1 MLNKVYLRRHTM
13 KIKLIQPAMLP
24 RPMDTKLKTRMSP
37 SLALLTLANLTPKEH
52 EVIIENENVERID
65 FDEPV
70 DLVALTVTVD
80 VMNRGVE
87 IAKEF
92 QNRGVTVVAGGIHI
106 TADPEG
112 ALYYFDA
119 ICVGMAERV
128 WAKILEDK
136 ENYSLKKIYYDMGK
150 IAGKEVVSPNY
161 AMIDH
166 NKYLYTNIISTSRGC
181 PFRCDFCYNSCKN
194 VVKTYINR
202 PIDDVMKD
210 IKALKTRHIMFIDDN
225 FIGNPKWTRKLV
237 KEIKPLKLKWNAAVT
252 SNIVDMPEL
261 LDEMK
266 EAGCQS
272 LFIGFES
279 INSKSIDS
287 VHKVQNSVNRY
298 EKLVDEI
305 HKRGIMI
312 NASFVFGLDED
323 DASVFKNTLDW
334 IVKNKIETVTSHI
347 LTPYPGTKLYSS
359 LMEENRIVDFD
370 LSKYN
375 TAHVVYKP
383 MNMTAEELYN
393 GYLWIYEVVYSF
405 KNIMKR
411 LPKSK
416 KQWIPFLS
424 FNLFYRKFGKMTE
437 ILCNMVSFKN
447 IGRFFRWLS
456 YRI

>member
-1 MLNKVYLRRHTM
+1 M

-37 SLALLTLANLTPKEH
+37 SLALLTIANLTPKDH
-52 EVIIENENVERID
+52 EVIIENENVESID

-70 DLVALTVTVD
+70 DLVAITVTVD
-80 VMNRGVE
+80 VMNRAVE
-87 IAKEF
+87 ISKEF
-92 QNRGVTVVAGGIHI
+92 QNRNVTVIAGGIHI

-112 ALYYFDA
+112 TANYFDA

-128 WAKILEDK
+128 WTKILKDK
-136 ENYSLKKIYYDMGK
+136 GNNSLKNIYYDMENLDGN
-150 IAGKEVVSPNY
+150 EVVSPKYNV
-161 AMIDH
+161 IDN

-181 PFRCDFCYNSCKN
+181 PFQCDFCYNSCKAAI
-194 VVKTYINR
+194 KTYINR
-202 PIDDVMKD
+202 PVEDILTD

-225 FIGNPKWTRKLV
+225 FIGNPIWTKKLLN
-237 KEIKPLKLKWNAAVT
+237 EIKPLKLKWNAAVT
-252 SNIVDMPEL
+252 SNIVDMPDL

-279 INSKSIDS
+279 INSKSIGS

-305 HKRGIMI
+305 HRRGIMI

-323 DASVFKNTLDW
+323 DTSVFKRTSEW
-334 IVKNKIETVTSHI
+334 IVKNKVETVTSHI
-347 LTPYPGTKLYSS
+347 LTPYPGTRLYSS
-359 LMEENRIVDFD
+359 LLEKNRIVDYN
-370 LSKYN
+370 LSNYN
-375 TAHVVYKP
+375 TAHVVFKP
-383 MNMTAEELYN
+383 EKMTEEELYN
-393 GYLWIYEVVYSF
+393 GYLWIYKEIYTF
-405 KNIMKR
+405 KNIIKR

-416 KQWIPFLS
+416 KQWVPFLA
-424 FNLFYRKFGKMTE
+424 FNLFYRKFGKLTE

-447 IGRFFRWLS
+447 VGKFFRLLA
-456 YRI
+456 YCIK

>member
-1 MLNKVYLRRHTM
+1 M
-13 KIKLIQPAMLP
+13 KIKLIQPKMLP

-37 SLALLTLANLTPKEH
+37 SLALLTIANLTPKEH
-52 EVIIENENVERID
+52 EVIIENENVEKID

-70 DLVALTVTVD
+70 DLVAITVTVD
-80 VMNRGVE
+80 VMNRAVE
-87 IAKEF
+87 ISKEF
-92 QNRGVTVVAGGIHI
+92 QNRNVTVIAGGIHI
-106 TADPEG
+106 TADTEG
-112 ALYYFDA
+112 ALNSFDA

-128 WAKILEDK
+128 WAKILKDK
-136 ENYSLKKIYYDMGK
+136 ENNSLQKMYYDMEN
-150 IAGKEVVSPNY
+150 IAGKEIISPNY
-161 AMIDH
+161 YIIDSK
-166 NKYLYTNIISTSRGC
+166 KYLYTNIISTSRGC
-181 PFRCDFCYNSCKN
+181 PFECDFCYNSCKN
-194 VVKTYINR
+194 VLKTYINR
-202 PIDDVMKD
+202 PIDDAIKD
-210 IKALKTRHIMFIDDN
+210 INALKTRHIMFIDDN
-225 FIGNPKWTRKLV
+225 FIGNPKWTKKLLE
-237 KEIKPLKLKWNAAVT
+237 EIKPLKLKWNAAVT
-252 SNIVDMPEL
+252 SNIVDMLEL

-323 DASVFKNTLDW
+323 DVSVFKNTLEW

-359 LMEENRIVDFD
+359 LIEENRIVDYN
-370 LSKYN
+370 LSNYN

-383 MNMTAEELYN
+383 KNMTAEELYN
-393 GYLWIYEVVYSF
+393 GYLWIYKEVYTF

-416 KQWIPFLS
+416 KQWIPFLA
-424 FNLFYRKFGKMTE
+424 FNFFYRKFGKLTE
-437 ILCNMVSFKN
+437 LLCNIVSFEN
-447 IGRFFRWLS
+447 IGRFFRWLA
-456 YRI
+456 YCIK

>member
-1 MLNKVYLRRHTM
+1 M

-37 SLALLTLANLTPKEH
+37 SLALLTIANLTPKEH
-52 EVIIENENVERID
+52 EVIIENENVESID
-65 FDEPV
+65 LNEPV
-70 DLVALTVTVD
+70 DLVAITVTVD
-80 VMNRGVE
+80 VMNRAVE
-87 IAKEF
+87 ISKEF
-92 QNRGVTVVAGGIHI
+92 QKRGVTVIAGGIHI

-112 ALYYFDA
+112 ALNNFDA

-128 WAKILEDK
+128 WTKILQDK
-136 ENYSLKKIYYDMGK
+136 ENNSLKKIYYDMEN
-150 IAGKEVVSPNY
+150 ISGKEIVSPDY
-161 AMIDH
+161 YIIDDK
-166 NKYLYTNIISTSRGC
+166 KYLYTNVISTSRGC
-181 PFRCDFCYNSCKN
+181 PFQCDFCYNSCKN
-194 VVKTYINR
+194 MLKTYINR
-202 PIDDVMKD
+202 PIEDVIDD

-225 FIGNPKWTRKLV
+225 FIGNPQWTKKLL

-266 EAGCQS
+266 ESGCQS

-323 DASVFKNTLDW
+323 DSSVFKNTLEW

-347 LTPYPGTKLYSS
+347 LTPYPGTRLYSS
-359 LMEENRIVDFD
+359 LIEENRIVDFN
-370 LSKYN
+370 LSNYN

-383 MNMTAEELYN
+383 KNMTEEELYN
-393 GYLWIYEVVYSF
+393 GYLWIYKEVYTF

-411 LPKSK
+411 LPESK
-416 KQWIPFLS
+416 QQWIPYLA
-424 FNLFYRKFGKMTE
+424 FNFFYRKFGKLTE
-437 ILCNMVSFKN
+437 VLCNVVSFEN

-456 YRI
+456 YFIK

>member
-1 MLNKVYLRRHTM
+1 M

-37 SLALLTLANLTPKEH
+37 SLALLTIANLTPKEH
-52 EVIIENENVERID
+52 EVIIENENIEKID
-65 FDEPV
+65 FDETV
-70 DLVALTVTVD
+70 DLVAITVTVD
-80 VMNRGVE
+80 VMNRAVE
-87 IAKEF
+87 ISKEF
-92 QNRGVTVVAGGIHI
+92 KNRGVTVIAGGIHI

-112 ALYYFDA
+112 ALNSFDA
-119 ICVGMAERV
+119 ITVGMAERV
-128 WAKILEDK
+128 WGKILKDK
-136 ENYSLKKIYYDMGK
+136 ENNSLKKVYYDMQS
-150 IAGKEVVSPNY
+150 IAGKEIVSPNY
-161 AMIDH
+161 DIID
-166 NKYLYTNIISTSRGC
+166 NKKYLYTNIISTSRGC
-181 PFRCDFCYNSCKN
+181 PFQCDFCYNSCKN
-194 VVKTYINR
+194 VLKTYVNR
-202 PIDDVMKD
+202 PIEDVIKD
-210 IKALKTRHIMFIDDN
+210 IDALKTTHIMFIDDN
-225 FIGNPKWTRKLV
+225 FIGNPKWTKKLL
-237 KEIKPLKLKWNAAVT
+237 KEIRPLKLKWNAAVT

-279 INSKSIDS
+279 INSKALEG

-323 DASVFKNTLDW
+323 DVSVFKNTLEW

-359 LMEENRIVDFD
+359 LLEQNRIVDFN
-370 LSKYN
+370 LSNYN

-383 MNMTAEELYN
+383 KNMTAEELYN
-393 GYLWIYEVVYSF
+393 GYLCIYKEVYTF

-416 KQWIPFLS
+416 KQWIPFLA
-424 FNLFYRKFGKMTE
+424 FNFFYRKFGKLTE
-437 ILCNMVSFKN
+437 LLCNIVSFKN
-447 IGRFFRWLS
+447 IGRFFRWLA
-456 YRI
+456 YRIK

>member
-1 MLNKVYLRRHTM
+1 M

-52 EVIIENENVERID
+52 EVIMENENVENID

-70 DLVALTVTVD
+70 DLVAITVTVD
-80 VMNRGVE
+80 VMNRAVE
-87 IAKEF
+87 ISKEF
-92 QNRGVTVVAGGIHI
+92 QKRGVTVIAGGIHI
-106 TADPEG
+106 TADPDNS
-112 ALYYFDA
+112 ANSFDA

-128 WAKILEDK
+128 WAKILKDK
-136 ENYSLKKIYYDMGK
+136 ENNSLKKIYYEMENLS
-150 IAGKEVVSPNY
+150 GKEIVSPNY
-161 AMIDH
+161 YIIDDK
-166 NKYLYTNIISTSRGC
+166 KYLYTNIISTSRGC

-194 VVKTYINR
+194 MLKTYINR
-202 PIDDVMKD
+202 PIEDVIDD
-210 IKALKTRHIMFIDDN
+210 IKALKTSHIMFIDDN
-225 FIGNPKWTRKLV
+225 FIGNPKWTKKLL

-266 EAGCQS
+266 ESGCRS

-279 INSKSIDS
+279 INSKSIDC
-287 VHKVQNSVNRY
+287 VHKVQNSVDRY

-312 NASFVFGLDED
+312 NSSFVFGLDED
-323 DASVFKNTLDW
+323 DSSVFKNTLEW

-359 LMEENRIVDFD
+359 LIEENRIVDFN
-370 LSKYN
+370 LSNYN

-383 MNMTAEELYN
+383 KNMTEEELYN
-393 GYLWIYEVVYSF
+393 GYLWIYKEVYTF

-416 KQWIPFLS
+416 QQWVPFLA
-424 FNLFYRKFGKMTE
+424 FNFFYRKFGKLTE
-437 ILCNMVSFKN
+437 LLCSIVSFKN
-447 IGRFFRWLS
+447 IGRFFRWVS
-456 YRI
+456 YFIK

>member
-1 MLNKVYLRRHTM
+1 M
-13 KIKLIQPAMLP
+13 KIKLIQPAMRR

-37 SLALLTLANLTPKEH
+37 SLALLTIANLTPKEH
-52 EVIIENENVERID
+52 EVIIENENVEKID

-70 DLVALTVTVD
+70 DLVAITVTVD
-80 VMNRGVE
+80 VMNRAVE
-87 IAKEF
+87 ISKEF
-92 QNRGVTVVAGGIHI
+92 QSRSVTVIAGGIHI

-112 ALYYFDA
+112 AVNSFDA
-119 ICVGMAERV
+119 ISVGMAERV
-128 WAKILEDK
+128 WGKILRDK
-136 ENYSLKKIYYDMGK
+136 ENNSLKKIYYDMENIVGEE
-150 IAGKEVVSPNY
+150 IVSPKY
-161 AMIDH
+161 HIID
-166 NKYLYTNIISTSRGC
+166 NKKYLYTNIISTSRGC
-181 PFRCDFCYNSCKN
+181 PFKCDFCYNSCKGTL
-194 VVKTYINR
+194 KTYINR
-202 PIDDVMKD
+202 PIEDVIKD

-225 FIGNPKWTRKLV
+225 FIGNPKWTKKLL
-237 KEIKPLKLKWNAAVT
+237 KEIKPLRLKWNAAVT

-266 EAGCQS
+266 ESGCQS

-287 VHKVQNSVNRY
+287 VHKVQNSVGRY

-323 DASVFKNTLDW
+323 DVTVFKNTLEW

-359 LMEENRIVDFD
+359 LLEENRIVDFN
-370 LSKYN
+370 LSNYN

-383 MNMTAEELYN
+383 KNMAAEELYN
-393 GYLWIYEVVYSF
+393 GYLWIYKEVYTF

-411 LPKSK
+411 LPKLK
-416 KQWIPFLS
+416 NQWIPFLA
-424 FNLFYRKFGKMTE
+424 FNFFYRKFGKLTE
-437 ILCNMVSFKN
+437 LLCNIVSFEN
-447 IGRFFRWLS
+447 IGRFFRWLA
-456 YRI
+456 YCIK

>member
-1 MLNKVYLRRHTM
+1 M
-13 KIKLIQPAMLP
+13 KIKLIQPAMLQ

-37 SLALLTLANLTPKEH
+37 SLALLTIANLTPKEH
-52 EVIIENENVERID
+52 EVVIENENVEKID

-70 DLVALTVTVD
+70 DLVAITATVD
-80 VMNRGVE
+80 VMNRAVE
-87 IAKEF
+87 ISKEF

-106 TADPEG
+106 TSDPEG
-112 ALYYFDA
+112 TANSFDA
-119 ICVGMAERV
+119 ISVGMAERV
-128 WAKILEDK
+128 WAEILKDK
-136 ENYSLKKIYYDMGK
+136 ENNSLKKIYYDMENITGEE
-150 IAGKEVVSPNY
+150 IVSPSYNI
-161 AMIDH
+161 ID
-166 NKYLYTNIISTSRGC
+166 NKKYLYTNIISTSRGC
-181 PFRCDFCYNSCKN
+181 PFQCDFCYNSCKN
-194 VVKTYINR
+194 VLEIYINR
-202 PIDDVMKD
+202 PIDDVIKD
-210 IKALKTRHIMFIDDN
+210 IKALKTRHIMFIDDS
-225 FIGNPKWTRKLV
+225 FIGNPRWTKKLL

-266 EAGCQS
+266 ESGCQS

-279 INSKSIDS
+279 INSKSLDS

-323 DASVFKNTLDW
+323 DISVFSSTLEW

-359 LMEENRIVDFD
+359 LLEENRIVDFN
-370 LSKYN
+370 LTNYN

-383 MNMTAEELYN
+383 KNMTAEELYN
-393 GYLWIYEVVYSF
+393 GYLWIYKEVYTF

-416 KQWIPFLS
+416 KQWIPFLA
-424 FNLFYRKFGKMTE
+424 FNFFYRKFGKATE
-437 ILCNMVSFKN
+437 LLCKIVSFKN
-447 IGRFFRWLS
+447 IGRFSRLLA
-456 YRI
+456 YRIK